1 MKSQDTKMSQRVIKN
16 VLPRLLH
23 AIAYLDESDFEY
35 SVQLLRRVPKKCSE
49 AAMAW

>member
-1 MKSQDTKMSQRVIKN
+1 MKSQDKN
-16 VLPRLLH
+16 EPTGYQKRP
-23 AIAYLDESDFEY
+23 AKAAACWDESDFEY